1 LLHITERNSSGI
13 NPLDILLLTVFAIYN
28 LPRQRS
34 NQDFIG
40 LSSLYFKSQIGK
52 KTLKIPLNEISKV
65 VIEHRRK
72 LAPLVS
78 GGIITSLALLSIL
91 LYSSSLEVV
100 AIVAAGLLLTYYGM
114 QEYLVIHM
122 EHTNHTELI
131 WLPNRVSLESV
142 RPLVGILE
150 YYTNKQQF
158 PILYAINSKRSNSQ
172 IIHYEGHVV
181 KSSDAILFSFA
192 NHQIEG
198 NQAIAIKPE
207 LLDSPIIIYGEAK
220 FIGQGENLINQ
231 SALIENNTIS
241 YS

>member
-1 LLHITERNSSGI
+1 MLHIKGRISSGI
-13 NPLDILLLTVFAIYN
+13 NPLNILLLPVFAIYN
-28 LPRQRS
+28 FPRRKS

-40 LSSLYFKSQIGK
+40 LSGLYFESQIGK
-52 KTLKIPLNEISKV
+52 KTLKISLNEISKV
-65 VIEHRRK
+65 VLEHRRK
-72 LAPLVS
+72 LAPLVT
-78 GGIITSLALLSIL
+78 GGIITSLGLLSIL

-114 QEYLVIHM
+114 QEYLVIHL

-131 WLPNRVSLESV
+131 WLPNRVSLESI

-158 PILYAINSKRSNSQ
+158 PILYAMNSNISNSQ
-172 IIHYEGHVV
+172 IIHFEDHSV
-181 KSSDAILFSFA
+181 KSSDTILFSFA
-192 NHQIEG
+192 NHQIQG

-207 LLDSPIIIYGEAK
+207 LLDAPIIIHGEAK
-220 FIGQGENLINQ
+220 FIGQGENLINR